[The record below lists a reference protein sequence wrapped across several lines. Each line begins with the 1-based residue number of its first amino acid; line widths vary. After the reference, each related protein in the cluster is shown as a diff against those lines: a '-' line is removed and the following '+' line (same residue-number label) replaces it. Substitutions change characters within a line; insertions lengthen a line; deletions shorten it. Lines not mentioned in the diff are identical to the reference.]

1 MSTTATPGD
10 AVTLKPWEYVDPNDG
25 QTKNAL
31 LYMGQP
37 GLDIACTVPS
47 RTQREEPTM
56 DKARFAETLDAQD
69 PELQIMSFVVNEDFY
84 DAMRVLKSMTPKDRA
99 ILSFHLGQ
107 LLSMVSEVDEKDRP
121 WSRTLI

>member
-1 MSTTATPGD
+1 MAEPE
-10 AVTLKPWEYVDPNDG
+10 EYQDSRTG
-25 QTKNAL
+25 QRYRVYT
-31 LYMGQP
+31 GQP
-37 GLDIACTVPS
+37 RLDIACAIPS
-47 RTQREEPTM
+47 RTRREEPIM

-69 PELQIMSFVVNEDFY
+69 PELQILSFVVNEDFY
-84 DAMRVLKSMTPKDRA
+84 DAMRILKSMTPKDRA